1 MGRMSNYAKVVLAG
15 RKNVGK
21 STLFNRLSENVKSIT
36 LDYEGVTR
44 DFVSDIVTWQDSCF
58 QLIDSGGIELKKT
71 TDQMDQKIQQIVKDL
86 VASADIVLFVV
97 DGTAGLLSEDAQI
110 AKLLHKLGK
119 DVILIINKMDTKI
132 AQEHEHEFMRFG
144 FKDVCPLSAEH
155 SIGIGELLETI
166 AGKLRG
172 KTFKHS
178 EVKPA
183 YRVALIGKPN
193 VGKSSLMNLLLE
205 QERSIV
211 ADMPGTTR
219 EAITEPFSFYKDT
232 IALTDTPGVRRKRRV
247 DETLESLMVKSTFR
261 ALENSDIVLLM
272 IDGSE
277 GTLSDQER
285 KLAFHAIQ
293 ELKCLIIL
301 INKEDLMNE
310 QHDATL
316 ESDFELHEY
325 LLKKVPTLT
334 ISCKTGKNIGK
345 IMPLVKKVWERYTQ
359 VFDDRD
365 LTELLQNAFEHR
377 PHYHSGDLL
386 VFHSAKQVKA
396 GPPTIVLKVNHAEWF
411 GQSQLAFV
419 ENILRKEYDLLGVPL
434 ALLARTKKRRPR

>member
-1 MGRMSNYAKVVLAG
+1 MSNYAKVVLAG

-44 DFVSDIVTWQDSCF
+44 DFLSDIVSWQDTAF

-71 TDQMDQKIQQIVKDL
+71 SDQMDQKVQQIAQNL
-86 VASADIVLFVV
+86 IASADIVLFVV
-97 DGTAGLLSEDAQI
+97 DGTVGLVQQDAQI

-119 DVILIINKMDTKI
+119 QVILVINKIDTKI
-132 AQEHEHEFMRFG
+132 AREHEHEFAQFG

-155 SIGIGELLETI
+155 SIGIGELLESI
-166 AGKLRG
+166 ADKLRG
-172 KTFKHS
+172 KTFKHK
-178 EVKPA
+178 EEKPA
-183 YRVALIGKPN
+183 YRVALLGKPN

-261 ALENSDIVLLM
+261 AVENSDIVLLM

-285 KLAFHAIQ
+285 KLAFHVLQ
-293 ELKCLIIL
+293 EQKCLILL
-301 INKEDLMNE
+301 INKEDLMDE
-310 QHDATL
+310 GHQATL
-316 ESDFELHEY
+316 ENDFELHEY
-325 LLKKVPTLT
+325 LLKKIPVLT

-359 VFDDRD
+359 KFDERE
-365 LTELLQNAFEHR
+365 LNELLKEAFAHR
-377 PHYHSGDLL
+377 PHYHKGEML
-386 VFHSAKQVKA
+386 VFHSIKQVKA
-396 GPPTIVLKVNHAEWF
+396 GPPTLVLKVNHAEWF
-411 GQSQLAFV
+411 GDSQLAFI
-419 ENILRKEYDLLGVPL
+419 ENILRKYYDLLGVPL
-434 ALLARTKKRRPR
+434 VLLARTKKRRPR

>member
-1 MGRMSNYAKVVLAG
+1 MSNYAKVVLAG

-44 DFVSDIVTWQDSCF
+44 DFLSDIVTWQDSRF

-71 TDQMDQKIQQIVKDL
+71 TDQMDQKIQKIAHDL
-86 VASADIVLFVV
+86 IASADIVLFVV
-97 DGTAGLLSEDAQI
+97 DGTIGVVSADAQI

-119 DVILIINKMDTKI
+119 QVILVINKMDTKL
-132 AQEHEHEFMRFG
+132 AREHEYEFEKFG
-144 FKDVCPLSAEH
+144 FKDICPISAEH
-155 SIGIGELLETI
+155 SMGIGELLESIT
-166 AGKLRG
+166 GKLRG
-172 KTFKHS
+172 KEFKHA
-178 EVKPA
+178 ETKPA
-183 YRVALIGKPN
+183 YRVALLGKPN
-193 VGKSSLMNLLLE
+193 VGKSSLMNLMLE
-205 QERSIV
+205 EERSIV

-219 EAITEPFSFYKDT
+219 EAITEALSFYKDT

-261 ALENSDIVLLM
+261 AVENCDIVLLM

-285 KLAFHAIQ
+285 KLAFHVMQ
-293 ELKCLIIL
+293 ENKCLILL
-301 INKEDLMNE
+301 INKADLMDDGHE
-310 QHDATL
+310 ATL
-316 ESDFELHEY
+316 ENDFELHEY
-325 LLKKVPTLT
+325 LLKKIPMLT

-345 IMPLVKKVWERYTQ
+345 ILPLVKKVWERYTQ
-359 VFDDRD
+359 HFDERD
-365 LTELLQNAFEHR
+365 LNDLLKDAFTHR
-377 PHYHSGDLL
+377 PHYHKGELL

-411 GQSQLAFV
+411 GDSQLAFI
-419 ENILRKEYDLLGVPL
+419 ENIMRKHYDLLGAPVS
-434 ALLARTKKRRPR
+434 LLVRTKKRRPR